1 MTALP
6 HPFTVSGISREQ
18 LARVQNPRLNS
29 SVDTAPSNIVT
40 PRPLKETVAFP
51 PTHASLACNGD
62 METRL
67 EALEYRI
74 QHDCV
79 SRLEL
84 QSQLEKSHHRN
95 DELALQVE
103 SLLRERE
110 DWRHET
116 ASLQKQ
122 IMVHEEALSSVKEM
136 SAVQSSTRKGMD
148 ELLSTVHQCTEN
160 IAENRN
166 MVQDAVA
173 NADRFGTSLDKL
185 RESMNHDF
193 LRQTVKKATE
203 EFLKSRQVLKF
214 QKSTRYNAEVIA
226 SVVGRLD
233 EDEKTIGAFQAL
245 QKNFEKQNK
254 ELQSLFVRFSLLEA
268 WSRPKPIEWPQ
279 AGSEETRPVGD
290 QSDGSDSDVEH
301 ANIETRC
308 EQLEQDSRSLRGI
321 MFSKNKRLLQEV
333 NDLKHQMSEI
343 QRKFKGAQIAMDIS
357 ETKDHLQSTRQT
369 QNVYLQNMQ
378 ELSAQLRD
386 LKSTT
391 SYEISRVGKQLR
403 SIEAQIEGPYRTQ
416 INQQIVPSDWSPHI
430 ATLGIK
436 KLHSLFENDSQLHQ
450 ALPPKASGHRKHNM
464 QFRGKGR
471 HVNLSGGGGGS
482 SLGQKNRSD
491 SFGSWG

>member
-226 SVVGRLD
+226 SVVGR
-233 EDEKTIGAFQAL
+233 
-245 QKNFEKQNK
+245 
-254 ELQSLFVRFSLLEA
+254 
-268 WSRPKPIEWPQ
+268 
-279 AGSEETRPVGD
+279 
-290 QSDGSDSDVEH
+290 
-301 ANIETRC
+301 
-308 EQLEQDSRSLRGI
+308 
-321 MFSKNKRLLQEV
+321 
-333 NDLKHQMSEI
+333 
-343 QRKFKGAQIAMDIS
+343 
-357 ETKDHLQSTRQT
+357 
-369 QNVYLQNMQ
+369 
-378 ELSAQLRD
+378 
-386 LKSTT
+386 
-391 SYEISRVGKQLR
+391 
-403 SIEAQIEGPYRTQ
+403 
-416 INQQIVPSDWSPHI
+416 
-430 ATLGIK
+430 
-436 KLHSLFENDSQLHQ
+436 
-450 ALPPKASGHRKHNM
+450 
-464 QFRGKGR
+464 
-471 HVNLSGGGGGS
+471 
-482 SLGQKNRSD
+482 
-491 SFGSWG
+491 